1 MTTRLAALVAATL
14 ACAQL
19 AHAATDPRSARP
31 GFVADT
37 APPQANPT
45 LAAPPA
51 PFATSLDE
59 GFDDITLLAGNGW
72 FLQNNSSPVGLTNWF
87 QGTNVAAGGPFDAFD
102 GAPNSYIGANFNNTT
117 GGNGIISSWLVT
129 PVLEFGA
136 NATVTFYTR
145 KPATPAGGTDY
156 PDRLE
161 VRLSTNGASTNIGAP
176 GNNVGDYTTL
186 LLSINPTLVAGGYP
200 YTWTQYTVTGLPHN
214 GQGRVAFRYFVT
226 GAGPSGS
233 NSDYIGI
240 DRVQYSTG
248 APEYQVGGTVNG
260 LAGSGLVLRLN
271 GVTDLPV
278 NANGSFLFPPYI
290 TNGGSY
296 AVTVATQPTSPRQTC
311 TVTNGSGTISGT
323 VNNVQVA
330 CTTNTYAVGGS
341 VSGLAGS
348 GLVLHLDNGDD
359 LAVAANGG
367 FTFPT
372 AVADGAG
379 YVVSIGTQP
388 STPSQTCSIQN
399 GAGTIDGADI
409 SNVQVTCTTNSYLI
423 GGTVSGL
430 SGSGLALKLD
440 NGDTLPVAAN
450 GAFLFPNPR
459 LDGSTFAVTVASQ
472 PSSPRQTCSVTNGSG
487 TLSGQDVT
495 TVMVSCVTNTYSIGG
510 HVTGLVGS
518 GLTLQLNGGQDLAIA
533 NDGPFTFATPL
544 ADGSAW
550 TVTVSTQP
558 SGGSSTLC
566 RVRNGQGVVKG
577 MSVADVEVT
586 CDYIFLNGFELP

>member
-1 MTTRLAALVAATL
+1 LAALVAATL
-14 ACAQL
+14 ACAQF

-37 APPQANPT
+37 APPQANAT
-45 LAAPPA
+45 LAAPSA
-51 PFATSLDE
+51 PFVTSLNE
-59 GFDDITLLAGNGW
+59 GFDDITTLGPNGW
-72 FLQNNSSPVGLTNWF
+72 FMQNSSVPVGLMANWF
-87 QGTNVAAGGPFDAFD
+87 QGTSVAGGGPFDAFD
-102 GAPNSYIGANFNNTT
+102 GAANGYIAANYNFTSGNNT
-117 GGNGIISSWLVT
+117 ISGWLLT
-129 PVLEFGA
+129 PPLDYGA
-136 NATVTFYTR
+136 GATLTFYTR
-145 KPATPAGGTDY
+145 KPTGTDY

-161 VRLSTNGASTNIGAP
+161 VRYSTTGASTNVGTGSTA
-176 GNNVGDYTTL
+176 VGDFTAL
-186 LLSINPTLVAGGYP
+186 ALSINPTLVAGGYP

-214 GQGRVAFRYFVT
+214 GQGRIAFRYYVT
-226 GAGPSGS
+226 SGGPTGS